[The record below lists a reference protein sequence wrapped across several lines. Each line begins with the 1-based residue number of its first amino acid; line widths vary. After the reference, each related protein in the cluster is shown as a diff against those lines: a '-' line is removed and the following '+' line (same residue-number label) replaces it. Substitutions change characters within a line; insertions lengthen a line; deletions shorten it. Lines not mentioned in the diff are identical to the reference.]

1 MGKST
6 NLDNKHKIIYKR
18 EKNLDEFLTQS
29 EIKKLEKINQKFI
42 KKIIMI
48 FSTFI
53 KSDIELNF
61 HTVKIN
67 SYTNDD
73 KNFHYLYS
81 NSLKIKPLEKKS
93 FIFFSPN
100 LLSVFIDFLFGGNG
114 NTINKID
121 IKKEITYSEDFVNK
135 KIVEFIID
143 TYCKSCKDFFY
154 IDIKF
159 LNFNIIDLKKNFFS
173 TNNPFITNYFDFNLN
188 GIKVFFSILIPLSII
203 KQKNKKIITS
213 LDTNISSK
221 NTILKENIFIE
232 HVCEIELDVI
242 VELIISSVPKNKFD
256 NLREGDVLLIENPE
270 KVTAYIEKKPIFS
283 GKHKIFDGK
292 SIIFL
297 ENFFN

>member
-6 NLDNKHKIIYKR
+6 NLDNTHKIIYKK
-18 EKNLDEFLTQS
+18 EKNLDDFLTQS
-29 EIKKLEKINQKFI
+29 EITKLEKINQKFI

-53 KSDIELNF
+53 KSDIKLNF

-81 NSLKIKPLEKKS
+81 NLIKIKPLERKS

-100 LLSVFIDFLFGGNG
+100 LLSTFIDFLFGGKG

-188 GIKVFFSILIPLSII
+188 GIKIFLSILIPLSTI
-203 KQKNKKIITS
+203 KQKNKKILTS
-213 LDTNISSK
+213 LDTNISLKS
-221 NTILKENIFIE
+221 TIFKENIFIE
-232 HVCEIELDVI
+232 HVYEIELDVI
-242 VELIISSVPKNKFD
+242 AELIISSIPKYKFD
-256 NLREGDVLLIENPE
+256 NLREGDVLLIEDPE
-270 KVTAYIEKKPIFS
+270 KVIVHIEKKPVFL
-283 GKHKIFDGK
+283 GKHKIFDEK

-297 ENFFN
+297 EKFLH